1 LAVGFHCWWQLT
13 SDKVHQKKHSEP
25 FRALKRLDA
34 ANVLTLSAALGLLVV
49 SGALWLQFTK
59 VRAREAIVEVRTL
72 TLQSPIEGLIT
83 TLEVQAGSVVNKGQ
97 SLFQVTNSR
106 VPKPRV
112 GDLQIEL
119 SAAQAKLRMIQLQ
132 EERAGRVLGDA
143 DKDFAR
149 QSNLQISRQREELNA
164 LLRKRLQA
172 EQEASFAERNYA
184 RRNQLYTQ
192 GAIAFDEVDRAAT
205 SLAQAREEVRVSG
218 NRIKAQQ
225 QVLEAAQRNLTLI
238 ATRGGA
244 DPETLLRDS
253 RIDLEVVQEEKQA
266 QQFRIQE
273 LQNQLNQAK
282 KEYDTQ
288 RFANITS
295 PVDAVVWTIDHYA
308 GSSVKE
314 QETVLRLLDCSE
326 RWVNTYV
333 REGDIKN
340 LYIGQDAEVS
350 LYGSK
355 DKLRGKISLIRSG
368 IGRSS
373 SGSDIIPLLP
383 INMYRESQVR
393 VSLEAESKLSKD
405 PGHLCFSGYTGKVTF
420 RP

>member
-1 LAVGFHCWWQLT
+1 VN
-13 SDKVHQKKHSEP
+13 QKHHSEP
-25 FRALKRLDA
+25 LKGLKRLDA

-49 SGALWLQFTK
+49 SGALWVQFTR

-83 TLEVQAGSVVNKGQ
+83 TLEVQAGSEVQSGQ

-132 EERAGRVLGDA
+132 EERAERVLGDA
-143 DKDFAR
+143 DQDFAR
-149 QSNLQISRQREELNA
+149 QSKLQISRQREELNA

-172 EQEASFAERNYA
+172 QQEASFAERNYA

-205 SLAQAREEVRVSG
+205 SLAQAREEVRLSG
-218 NRIKAQQ
+218 NRIKAQE

-244 DPETLLRDS
+244 DPETFLRDS
-253 RIDLEVVQEEKQA
+253 RIDFEVVQEEKQA

-282 KEYDTQ
+282 KEYDIL

-295 PVDAVVWTIDHYA
+295 PIDAVVWSIDHYA

-314 QETVLRLLDCSE
+314 QETVLRLLDCRE

-340 LYIGQDAEVS
+340 LYIGQNAEVD

-355 DKLRGKISLIRSG
+355 EKLRGRISLIRSG

-393 VSLEAESKLSKD
+393 IALEADSKLSKD

-420 RP
+420 RS

>member
-1 LAVGFHCWWQLT
+1 MY
-13 SDKVHQKKHSEP
+13 QKKHSEP

-244 DPETLLRDS
+244 DPETLLRES

>member
-1 LAVGFHCWWQLT
+1 MN
-13 SDKVHQKKHSEP
+13 QKHHSEP
-25 FRALKRLDA
+25 VRGLKRLDA
-34 ANVLTLSAALGLLVV
+34 ANVLTLGAALGLLVV
-49 SGALWLQFTK
+49 SAALWMQFTR

-83 TLEVQAGSVVNKGQ
+83 TLEVQAGSGVRKGQ
-97 SLFQVTNSR
+97 SLFQVTNNR

-132 EERAGRVLGDA
+132 EERAARVLGDA

-149 QSNLQISRQREELNA
+149 QSKLQISRQREELNA

-205 SLAQAREEVRVSG
+205 SLAQAREEVRLSG

-244 DPETLLRDS
+244 DPETFLRES

-282 KEYDTQ
+282 KEYDIL

-295 PVDAVVWTIDHYA
+295 PIDAVVWTIDHNA

-314 QETVLRLLDCSE
+314 QETVLKLLDCSK

-340 LYIGQDAEVS
+340 LSIGQDAVID

-355 DKLRGKISLIRSG
+355 EKIRGKISLIRSG

-393 VSLEAESKLSKD
+393 IALEADSNLSKD
-405 PGHLCFSGYTGKVTF
+405 PGHLCYSGYTGKVSF
-420 RP
+420 RS